1 MKAPT
6 IVGSRELKTRLGQYL
21 ARVRRGDTITVTDRD
36 EPVAE
41 LRPIGEPRDPGAVR
55 LARLAAL
62 GALTLPPR
70 RTLVPFTA
78 IRLTGGSGSAAVA
91 ADRDERG

>member
-1 MKAPT
+1 MKGPT
-6 IVGSRELKTRLGQYL
+6 FVDSGELKIRLGQYL

-41 LRPIGEPRDPGAVR
+41 LRPIADPRDPGAAR
-55 LARLAAL
+55 LARLAAQ
-62 GALTLPPR
+62 GGITLPPR
-70 RTLVPFTA
+70 RTLVRFA
-78 IRLTGGSGSAAVA
+78 AERLTGGSGSAAVA